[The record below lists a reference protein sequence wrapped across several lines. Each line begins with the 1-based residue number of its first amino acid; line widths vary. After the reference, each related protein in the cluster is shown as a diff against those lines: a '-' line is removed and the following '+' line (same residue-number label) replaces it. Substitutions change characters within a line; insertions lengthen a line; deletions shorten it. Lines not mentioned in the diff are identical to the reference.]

1 MMVVESLVAF
11 LFIVF
16 AAALIYLLSRW
27 AANKTPPSEGQ
38 SSMYACG
45 EKMESKRLLVN
56 VSLYKY
62 LIYFVIIDSPALIAA
77 FAALALEIINPIH
90 LLIYL
95 SIVLAANFLLLG
107 GKEDA

>member
-1 MMVVESLVAF
+1 MLVEESLVAF
-11 LFIVF
+11 LIIMFVAI
-16 AAALIYLLSRW
+16 LIYLISRR
-27 AANKTPPSEGQ
+27 AANKTPHSEEQ

-62 LIYFVIIDSPALIAA
+62 LIYFVIIDSPALIVA
-77 FAALALEIINPIH
+77 FAALALEIINSFH

-95 SIVLAANFLLLG
+95 GIVLAANFLLLG

>member
-1 MMVVESLVAF
+1 MMVGESLVAF
-11 LFIVF
+11 LLIVF
-16 AAALIYLLSRW
+16 AATLIYLLSRW
-27 AANKTPPSEGQ
+27 AANKTPPTEEQ

-95 SIVLAANFLLLG
+95 GIVLAANFLLLG